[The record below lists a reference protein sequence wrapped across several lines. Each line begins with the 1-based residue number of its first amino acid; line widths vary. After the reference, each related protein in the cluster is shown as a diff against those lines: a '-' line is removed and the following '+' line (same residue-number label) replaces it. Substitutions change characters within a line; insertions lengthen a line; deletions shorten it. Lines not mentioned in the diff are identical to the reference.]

1 MPTSHL
7 GSRCMSKHITQSKSR
22 LFFGSLADKTTRSCH
37 VRFTP
42 DCGHSSVQVGCPKS
56 ANSGHANA
64 DGVNMPMADE
74 YPGQWMHAK
83 PRTDQSCAVARACWM
98 IC

>member
-22 LFFGSLADKTTRSCH
+22 LFFGSLADKTTRSRH

-42 DCGHSSVQVGCPKS
+42 NNGRPDDTSNS
-56 ANSGHANA
+56 ASWLPCMSTSPN
-64 DGVNMPMADE
+64 
-74 YPGQWMHAK
+74 
-83 PRTDQSCAVARACWM
+83 
-98 IC
+98 

>member
-22 LFFGSLADKTTRSCH
+22 LFFGSLADKTTRSRH

-42 DCGHSSVQVGCPKS
+42 NNGRPTTHPILHLGCV
-56 ANSGHANA
+56 H
-64 DGVNMPMADE
+64 E
-74 YPGQWMHAK
+74 Y
-83 PRTDQSCAVARACWM
+83 TS
-98 IC
+98 